1 MSLRKTSK
9 NIKNG
14 INDDFSLQH
23 SDRQK
28 LRTRDNPLEHS
39 SKRIKKPTR
48 LTDANYRDGHV
59 AAEGGEKTRASPQT
73 RQRGPRRR
81 GPAVRTWRER
91 VQSDGR
97 PRSSEGQHPRS

>member
-59 AAEGGEKTRASPQT
+59 AAEGGEKTWELC
-73 RQRGPRRR
+73 
-81 GPAVRTWRER
+81 VEWWLDE
-91 VQSDGR
+91 
-97 PRSSEGQHPRS
+97 